1 MIDRSMR
8 IFFFLVFFSQQR
20 SEWVSESSE
29 WVSESI
35 LLFDSIQFLVV
46 GLGSTYCNGML
57 YVYVVFLCVVLV
69 GCFVSTSCS
78 LVSMMM
84 LHQKSKYRRKSF
96 KNNVVTHIC
105 TVQYYSSIILAP
117 QDVRNHDVMM
127 DRREKF
133 ASFIFSL
140 QSIMLLMPLV
150 VTQGWILG
158 YICICILPYLLVC
171 IICIYSGWHVVY

>member
-1 MIDRSMR
+1 
-8 IFFFLVFFSQQR
+8 
-20 SEWVSESSE
+20 
-29 WVSESI
+29 VSESI

-127 DRREKF
+127 DRRENVLLSYFHYNQSCCSCHLLLHKDEFWDIFVF
-133 ASFIFSL
+133 ASSLIFL
-140 QSIMLLMPLV
+140 CV
-150 VTQGWILG
+150 
-158 YICICILPYLLVC
+158 
-171 IICIYSGWHVVY
+171 